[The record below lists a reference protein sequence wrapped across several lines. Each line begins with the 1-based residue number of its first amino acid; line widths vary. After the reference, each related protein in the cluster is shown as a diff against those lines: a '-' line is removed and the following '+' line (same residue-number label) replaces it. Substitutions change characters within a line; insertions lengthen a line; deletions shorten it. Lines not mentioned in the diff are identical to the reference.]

1 MSKEECND
9 CPFQILSTGGCT
21 KRAHGLKCIYPEPPT
36 TEQEEEAFRKLSADA
51 TGKAS
56 RPSVLARQEGGTHYK
71 NLGAYQ
77 PWLVLRASLTP
88 EEFKGY
94 MKGTALVYLLR
105 DGAKAGT
112 DDLAKGSHTL
122 EAYLELCKAD

>member
-1 MSKEECND
+1 MKIRVECD
-9 CPFQILSTGGCT
+9 GCCFHIPASDGCT
-21 KRAHGLKCIYPEPPT
+21 KLAHGLKCIHPEPT
-36 TEQEEEAFRKLSADA
+36 TAEEEEAFRVLSADA
-51 TGKAS
+51 TFKAS

-122 EAYLELCKAD
+122 EAYLELCKAG